1 MQKREEKIV
10 LLKLPP
16 TNLLTQCSTQLDFIN
31 IKEDYKSCSTW
42 PLGSFKPFSA
52 KLFSSPDTTGA
63 RCLSVISCRA
73 LHLPLLN
80 FITVSAGSFSSL
92 LRPGFIILKRS
103 LTPDYTPPGETG
115 GIRVKV
121 TMVKE
126 TFLPKAMLP

>member
-1 MQKREEKIV
+1 MFNLAPRV
-10 LLKLPP
+10 L
-16 TNLLTQCSTQLDFIN
+16 
-31 IKEDYKSCSTW
+31 
-42 PLGSFKPFSA
+42 KPFSA
-52 KLFSSPDTTGA
+52 KLFSNPDTTGA

-115 GIRVKV
+115 GITVKV